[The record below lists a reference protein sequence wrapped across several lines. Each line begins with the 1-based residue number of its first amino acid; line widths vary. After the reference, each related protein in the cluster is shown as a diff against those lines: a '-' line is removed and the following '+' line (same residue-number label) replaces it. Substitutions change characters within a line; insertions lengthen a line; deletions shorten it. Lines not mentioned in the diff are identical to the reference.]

1 MIQETRNVNK
11 KRLCDYKILYRVRHE
26 GGEITINN
34 FSSLLTSYVPRLSFD
49 RYVVL
54 KETKHTYLV
63 TEVYY
68 PFLTDGDFFDPLRD
82 AVYTD
87 TKRFFKTAT
96 NRFAWETKELAMADF
111 TRKQQWRKKRL
122 LQELEECEAIVRKA
136 ELYRIGEDKNNV
148 Y

>member
-1 MIQETRNVNK
+1 MTQANK
-11 KRLCDYKILYRVRHE
+11 KRLCDYKVLYRVRHE
-26 GGEITINN
+26 GGEIKIND
-34 FSSLLTSYVPRLSFD
+34 FSAIITCYVPRLSFD
-49 RYVVL
+49 RFVVL

-63 TEVYY
+63 TEVYC
-68 PFLTDGDFFDPLRD
+68 PFLADDDFFDPLRD

-111 TRKQQWRKKRL
+111 ARKQTWRKERL

-136 ELYRIGEDKNNV
+136 ETYRHGEDKNNV